1 MIIRTLSSTAAAV
14 VLALPLVT
22 STNAEADADPAF
34 SATIRVVDEET
45 RASMIGVSWKPGCPV
60 PIDDLRIIEMNH
72 WGFDGEVHDGG
83 QLMVHRLVAED
94 VVTAFGELFAERFP
108 IRRMRLIEAYGGSD
122 DASMAD
128 DNTSAFNCRPITGTT
143 DRFSIHSY
151 GQAIDI
157 NTVENPYVK
166 GTTVLPEAG
175 REYLDR
181 EDVRPGMITKNDAV
195 EKAFRDAKFFWGGDF
210 NSLKDYQH
218 FETKKLT
225 LP

>member
-1 MIIRTLSSTAAAV
+1 MIIRTLSTTAAAV
-14 VLALPLVT
+14 VLAVPLAAAG
-22 STNAEADADPAF
+22 SAEADEEPTF
-34 SATIRVVDEET
+34 SATVRVVDEAT

-72 WGFDGEVHDGG
+72 WGFDGVVHEGG
-83 QLMVHRLVAED
+83 QLMVHRLVADD

-108 IRRMRLIEAYGGSD
+108 IRRMQLIEAYGGSD

-157 NTVENPYVK
+157 NTVENPYVR
-166 GTTVLPEAG
+166 GTTVLPPAG

-181 EDVRPGMITKNDAV
+181 EDVRAGMITKNDAV